1 MMRFFEVVVSLL
13 GLIVVVLPIFLIISP
28 VYLFFG
34 VRPIFKSQRV
44 GKLGIL
50 FTLYK
55 FRSMHT
61 ATPLVAST
69 ALIEPK
75 GYMLPF
81 GGFLRRFSIDEL
93 PQLWNVLKGDLSL
106 VGPRPSLPTEESLI
120 RQRVKHGIDSLRPGI
135 TGYAQVNG
143 RDRISLDEKIGFD
156 LYFLENECLALYI
169 KILFKTLR
177 ICLVGSNVS
186 H

>member
-1 MMRFFEVVVSLL
+1 MIRFFEVVISLL
-13 GLIVVVLPIFLIISP
+13 GLIVVVLPIFLIILP

-34 VRPIFKSQRV
+34 GRPVFKSRRV
-44 GKLGIL
+44 GKLGKL

-55 FRSMHT
+55 FRSMHIG
-61 ATPLVAST
+61 TPLVATT

-106 VGPRPSLPTEESLI
+106 VGPRPSLPSEESLI
-120 RQRVKHGIDSLRPGI
+120 KQRVKHGIDSLRPGI

-156 LYFLENECLALYI
+156 LYFLKNECFALYI
-169 KILFKTLR
+169 KILFKTLLN
-177 ICLVGSNVS
+177 CLVGSNVS